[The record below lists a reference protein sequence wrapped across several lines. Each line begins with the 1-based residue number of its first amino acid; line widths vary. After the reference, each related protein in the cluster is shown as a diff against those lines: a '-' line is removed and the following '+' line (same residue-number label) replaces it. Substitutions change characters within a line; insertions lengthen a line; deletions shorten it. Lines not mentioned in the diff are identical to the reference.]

1 MKDATLFGYLLVFF
15 AAVTWGTSSLFF
27 RGLNSAGIGPLS
39 AVFWRSGLMAV
50 VCLCVWMLVR
60 GSSRRDNKRCEVL
73 CERPVFPNTRD
84 ILRFALLGF
93 INIVAVQYLF
103 AYSVLL
109 TSIAVA
115 VTLQYTAPF
124 FVTVL
129 SRLVYKEPITPL
141 KIVGLVIS
149 VSGLALAVGLVD
161 LLSGGTPPVSP
172 LAITVGLT
180 SGFFYGLYTLLLKGS
195 SMEHHP
201 IYLNMWVMT
210 FGALS
215 ASAVALVGARG
226 IQVPSGLVS
235 WGLVVI
241 LSLIPGVLGFYLY
254 TAGLA
259 RVESSRASIIATV
272 EPVAAGFFA
281 FLFWGEIVSV
291 TQAIGTA
298 MVIAGIIS
306 VGLDQKLKRNP
317 MPSCVYAEQKADA
330 HHIGHH
336 KAASIAH
343 EGQGQASHW
352 HQA

>member
-1 MKDATLFGYLLVFF
+1 MKDATLFGYLLVFL
-15 AAVTWGTSSLFF
+15 AAVTWGTSGLFF

-50 VCLCVWMLVR
+50 VCFCVWMLVLWS
-60 GSSRRDNKRCEVL
+60 GRRNGKRTEVPS
-73 CERPVFPNTRD
+73 EIPVFPNTRN

-93 INIVAVQYLF
+93 INIVPVQYLF

-109 TSIAVA
+109 TSVAVA

-141 KIVGLVIS
+141 KMAGLVIS

-161 LLSGGTPPVSP
+161 LLSGGASSVSP
-172 LAITVGLT
+172 LAIAVGLT

-195 SMEHHP
+195 STEHHP
-201 IYLNMWVMT
+201 IYLTMWVMT

-215 ASAVALVGARG
+215 ASIVALVGGEG
-226 IQVPSGLVS
+226 IRVPSGPAP
-235 WGLVVI
+235 WGLVVL
-241 LSLIPGVLGFYLY
+241 LSLLPGVLGFCLY

-281 FLFWGEIVSV
+281 FLFWGEMVSV
-291 TQAIGTA
+291 TQAVGMV
-298 MVIAGIIS
+298 MVIAGVIS
-306 VGLDQKLKRNP
+306 VGLDGKLKRNFV
-317 MPSCVYAEQKADA
+317 PSCVYAEQKADA
-330 HHIGHH
+330 YKVGHH
-336 KAASIAH
+336 RATSIAH
-343 EGQGQASHW
+343 EGQGQPGHGHKA
-352 HQA
+352 